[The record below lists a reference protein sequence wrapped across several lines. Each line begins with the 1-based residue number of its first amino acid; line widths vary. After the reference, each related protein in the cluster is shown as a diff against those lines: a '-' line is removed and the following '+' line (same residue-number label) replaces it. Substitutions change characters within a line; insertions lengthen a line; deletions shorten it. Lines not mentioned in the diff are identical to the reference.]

1 MKRWLSVS
9 LVFQFILAAYFQLI
23 LWFRLGAWNDQPGKS
38 FSELTREGQA
48 APAFGFATLMV
59 LPLLLFSL
67 AFWKR
72 LTWLMWLGA
81 GGYGVWALLQ
91 IQSWWI
97 PWFYGADQRALS
109 NAKALER
116 TFKIFP
122 YRRDIPR
129 RTQCILY
136 WICSCLQSS
145 ELLQLV
151 YSRNP
156 EKQL

>member
-1 MKRWLSVS
+1 MKRWLRVS

-81 GGYGVWALLQ
+81 GGYGV
-91 IQSWWI
+91 
-97 PWFYGADQRALS
+97 
-109 NAKALER
+109 
-116 TFKIFP
+116 
-122 YRRDIPR
+122 
-129 RTQCILY
+129 
-136 WICSCLQSS
+136 
-145 ELLQLV
+145 
-151 YSRNP
+151 
-156 EKQL
+156 